1 MKTSRAQFGR
11 DRAPGPLF
19 LKNHRGFDAPRPP
32 LSGDN
37 AGTREKGPWSAPRG
51 GRSMTCPARKTRA
64 EAARRASGAI
74 LGRTLPGGSSRRG
87 APPVRSHRTKS

>member
-1 MKTSRAQFGR
+1 MKTSRAQSGR

-37 AGTREKGPWSAPRG
+37 AGTREKGPRSASHG
-51 GRSMTCPARKTRA
+51 GHSMTCPACKTRVG
-64 EAARRASGAI
+64 AARRVASAI

-87 APPVRSHRTKS
+87 VPPVRSHRTKS